1 MFYGQKTIVNLT
13 PHEVACLTNDTMIR
27 IPPSGKVVR
36 VNSQCESF
44 GSLNGI
50 PVVKCVESVPIGIP
64 APVDGKVY
72 LVSSVVAK
80 AVKRNDV
87 LSPDTSDDGVIR
99 DGNGYI
105 IGVKRLQCFVHGDNK

>member
-1 MFYGQKTIVNLT
+1 MRWSKVKEVVNLT
-13 PHEVACLTNDTMIR
+13 PHSVSVLVGDTMKN

-36 VNSQCESF
+36 VSSHCEPC
-44 GSLNGI
+44 GTIDGMQVVLCHEGEPRGLPEPKEGI
-50 PVVKCVESVPIGIP
+50 
-64 APVDGKVY
+64 VY

-80 AVKRNDV
+80 SVKRKDV

-105 IGVKRLQCFVHGDNK
+105 LAVKRLQVFL